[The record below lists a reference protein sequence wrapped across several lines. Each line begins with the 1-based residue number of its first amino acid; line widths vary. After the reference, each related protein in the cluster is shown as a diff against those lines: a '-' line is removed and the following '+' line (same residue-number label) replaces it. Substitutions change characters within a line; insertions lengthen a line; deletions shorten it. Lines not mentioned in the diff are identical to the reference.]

1 MEGEIYIESDGV
13 DSLSELG
20 LEEKDLEFIG
30 ETTTVADLLSC
41 RKSAGLSAIRGC
53 MVGRTS
59 VSCVEKGCTINVN
72 SSSQQLNK
80 VLWLQTSL

>member
-30 ETTTVADLLSC
+30 GDYHSRRSFYIC
-41 RKSAGLSAIRGC
+41 RKIHDRSVKLRGSKST
-53 MVGRTS
+53 R
-59 VSCVEKGCTINVN
+59 
-72 SSSQQLNK
+72 
-80 VLWLQTSL
+80 W